1 MPFPL
6 SGPSVWRPEEPQQLW
21 AWSSEP
27 GDARA
32 GGPPLPKGTGTGLY
46 AGLRAGL
53 PPLALGGGACSGQ
66 ECTQQVPVLEALTQG
81 VGPYGLGRLAAP
93 VFVPHPPSPV
103 PVPAL
108 LGRAF
113 WGSSFLILLSKRACC
128 NGN

>member
-27 GDARA
+27 GEARA
-32 GGPPLPKGTGTGLY
+32 GRPPLPKGTGTGLH

-53 PPLALGGGACSGQ
+53 PPLALGGCRGQ
-66 ECTQQVPVLEALTQG
+66 ECAQQVPVLEALTQG

-93 VFVPHPPSPV
+93 VFVPPTPTPRPV
-103 PVPAL
+103 P
-108 LGRAF
+108 
-113 WGSSFLILLSKRACC
+113 SSVREGFLWSSVLILLSKRACC